1 MARRIIQPDQRV
13 KYYLRTATVWTR
25 NGPRNSDSPV
35 SVISARKGAVNL
47 TDLFYQG
54 RARLPLVNLSL
65 AKSQGMDLPENE
77 TLAAGARLL
86 ARRLSEYSESSVAAC
101 WLSELEFIVWQDLVD
116 RRFIED
122 LLVSSEG
129 QVLPPLDKAEKE
141 EFLQLA
147 KAIGGWVVFDPED
160 ADDRAAFVP
169 FADWTARF
177 ELWLAKSR
185 QAQQPDSR

>member
-1 MARRIIQPDQRV
+1 
-13 KYYLRTATVWTR
+13 
-25 NGPRNSDSPV
+25 
-35 SVISARKGAVNL
+35 
-47 TDLFYQG
+47 
-54 RARLPLVNLSL
+54 
-65 AKSQGMDLPENE
+65 MDLPENE

-86 ARRLSEYSESSVAAC
+86 ARRLSEYSESSVAAG
-101 WLSELEFIVWQDLVD
+101 WLSELEFMVWQDLVD

-141 EFLQLA
+141 EFLRLA
-147 KAIGGWVVFDPED
+147 RAIGGWVAFDPED

-177 ELWLAKSR
+177 ELWLAKAR